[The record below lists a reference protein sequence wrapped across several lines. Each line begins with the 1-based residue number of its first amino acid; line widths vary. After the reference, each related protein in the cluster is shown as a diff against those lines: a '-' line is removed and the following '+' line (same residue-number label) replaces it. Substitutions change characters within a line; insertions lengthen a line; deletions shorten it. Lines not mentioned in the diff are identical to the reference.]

1 MVGFL
6 RVSWRNLAATHRF
19 DLLLVA
25 AVIFIAESEIWILT
39 RRCGGP
45 TFTPFCSFG
54 QSLGP
59 KPVEVI
65 YTTLAAALLLG
76 RRIHPIAVLSIISG
90 LSIAKVLI
98 WVGSPGFGFFL
109 PLLLASYS
117 VGRYH
122 RGRHPWLVL
131 VAAAVIVLITA
142 FVHDSRVPGEVP
154 NGALATF
161 YLVALGALPMGRALQ
176 AKDLRAELSETQARE
191 AELKRDDAA
200 RLAVAKER
208 GRIARELHDVA
219 AHGVSMIVV
228 QAVAAQGVLQS
239 SPDRARVA
247 LEAIE
252 NTARQALDEMRRL
265 LVVLEPDVGV
275 TSLEPAPGIE
285 SLTPLVDRVVA
296 AGQPV
301 ELRIEGSFD
310 RLSPGLELTLYR
322 AVQEALTNVVK
333 HARGAPTE
341 VSLRLGDDFVDLNVI
356 NGPGENGEVSA
367 GGRGL
372 LGMRERVVLYGG
384 LFEAGPSQNGGFRV
398 HAWIP
403 IGHTR

>member
-1 MVGFL
+1 MVAFL
-6 RVSWRNLAATHRF
+6 RASWRSLAATPRF

-25 AVIFIAESEIWILT
+25 AVIFIAESEIWVLT
-39 RRCGGP
+39 RHCGGP

-59 KPVEVI
+59 KPVEVG

-76 RRIHPIAVLSIISG
+76 RRIHPIAVLSLISG

-131 VAAAVIVLITA
+131 VAASVIVLITA

-191 AELKRDDAA
+191 A
-200 RLAVAKER
+200 VAKER
-208 GRIARELHDVA
+208 GRIARELHDVV

-252 NTARQALDEMRRL
+252 TTARQALDEMRRL
-265 LVVLEPDVGV
+265 LAVLEPEAGAR
-275 TSLEPAPGIE
+275 SLEPAPGIE
-285 SLTPLVDRVVA
+285 SLRPLVDRVVA

-333 HARGAPTE
+333 HARGATTE

-384 LFEAGPSQNGGFRV
+384 LLEAGPSQSGGFRV

-403 IGHTR
+403 LGHTS